1 MVQNTFFS
9 VLETNIDFLQIAFFF
24 FFFQTS
30 DSRKK
35 LIDEMAITIQKKTA
49 ESEESVDNLNKEIAL
64 FKANLQELDVEKKEL
79 LETVEKLESKETGL
93 KDRIKELESSEAE
106 LEMVVDQTKTQTKRE
121 IENVKESLQDELRI
135 QKDEHDFKMRDLN
148 MQLEIGT
155 HLLLFLILIW
165 IELKYLY
172 LISLILDTFQ
182 LMLKRM
188 NLKNQ
193 LIN

>member
-1 MVQNTFFS
+1 MVQNTFSS

-24 FFFQTS
+24 LQTS
-30 DSRKK
+30 DCRKK

-155 HLLLFLILIW
+155 YLLFLI
-165 IELKYLY
+165 
-172 LISLILDTFQ
+172 FG
-182 LMLKRM
+182 
-188 NLKNQ
+188 
-193 LIN
+193 

>member
-1 MVQNTFFS
+1 MKLILTFFK
-9 VLETNIDFLQIAFFF
+9 LHFFF
-24 FFFQTS
+24 LQTS

-49 ESEESVDNLNKEIAL
+49 ESEESFDNLNKEIAL

-155 HLLLFLILIW
+155 YLLFLL
-165 IELKYLY
+165 
-172 LISLILDTFQ
+172 FG
-182 LMLKRM
+182 
-188 NLKNQ
+188 
-193 LIN
+193 

>member
-1 MVQNTFFS
+1 
-9 VLETNIDFLQIAFFF
+9 
-24 FFFQTS
+24 
-30 DSRKK
+30 
-35 LIDEMAITIQKKTA
+35 MAITIQKKTA

-148 MQLEIGT
+148 MQLEIGKYT
-155 HLLLFLILIW
+155 CTTF
-165 IELKYLY
+165 EFGYLY
-172 LISLILDTFQ
+172 G
-182 LMLKRM
+182 
-188 NLKNQ
+188 
-193 LIN
+193 

>member
-1 MVQNTFFS
+1 
-9 VLETNIDFLQIAFFF
+9 
-24 FFFQTS
+24 
-30 DSRKK
+30 
-35 LIDEMAITIQKKTA
+35 MAITIQKKTA

-79 LETVEKLESKETGL
+79 LENVEKLESKEAGL
-93 KDRIKELESSEAE
+93 KERIKELESSEAE

-155 HLLLFLILIW
+155 HLLFLI
-165 IELKYLY
+165 
-172 LISLILDTFQ
+172 FG
-182 LMLKRM
+182 
-188 NLKNQ
+188 
-193 LIN
+193 

>member
-1 MVQNTFFS
+1 MLQNTFFS
-9 VLETNIDFLQIAFFF
+9 VLETNIDFLQIA

-155 HLLLFLILIW
+155 YLLFLI
-165 IELKYLY
+165 
-172 LISLILDTFQ
+172 FG
-182 LMLKRM
+182 
-188 NLKNQ
+188 
-193 LIN
+193 

>member
-1 MVQNTFFS
+1 
-9 VLETNIDFLQIAFFF
+9 
-24 FFFQTS
+24 
-30 DSRKK
+30 
-35 LIDEMAITIQKKTA
+35 MAITIQKKTA

-155 HLLLFLILIW
+155 YLLFLI
-165 IELKYLY
+165 
-172 LISLILDTFQ
+172 FG
-182 LMLKRM
+182 
-188 NLKNQ
+188 
-193 LIN
+193 

>member
-1 MVQNTFFS
+1 
-9 VLETNIDFLQIAFFF
+9 
-24 FFFQTS
+24 
-30 DSRKK
+30 
-35 LIDEMAITIQKKTA
+35 MAITIQKKTA

-79 LETVEKLESKETGL
+79 LETIEKLESKETGL

-148 MQLEIGT
+148 MQLEIGRYT
-155 HLLLFLILIW
+155 HLLF
-165 IELKYLY
+165 K
-172 LISLILDTFQ
+172 TVG
-182 LMLKRM
+182 
-188 NLKNQ
+188 
-193 LIN
+193 

>member
-1 MVQNTFFS
+1 MG
-9 VLETNIDFLQIAFFF
+9 
-24 FFFQTS
+24 
-30 DSRKK
+30 
-35 LIDEMAITIQKKTA
+35 ITIQKKTA

-79 LETVEKLESKETGL
+79 LETVEKLESKEIGL

-148 MQLEIGT
+148 MQLEIG
-155 HLLLFLILIW
+155 
-165 IELKYLY
+165 KYTIHMY
-172 LISLILDTFQ
+172 YF
-182 LMLKRM
+182 
-188 NLKNQ
+188 
-193 LIN
+193 

>member
-1 MVQNTFFS
+1 
-9 VLETNIDFLQIAFFF
+9 
-24 FFFQTS
+24 
-30 DSRKK
+30 
-35 LIDEMAITIQKKTA
+35 MAITIQKKTA
-49 ESEESVDNLNKEIAL
+49 ESEESFDNLNKEIAL

-155 HLLLFLILIW
+155 YLLFLI
-165 IELKYLY
+165 
-172 LISLILDTFQ
+172 FG
-182 LMLKRM
+182 
-188 NLKNQ
+188 
-193 LIN
+193 

>member
-1 MVQNTFFS
+1 
-9 VLETNIDFLQIAFFF
+9 
-24 FFFQTS
+24 
-30 DSRKK
+30 
-35 LIDEMAITIQKKTA
+35 MAIAIQKKTA

-155 HLLLFLILIW
+155 YLLFLI
-165 IELKYLY
+165 
-172 LISLILDTFQ
+172 FG
-182 LMLKRM
+182 
-188 NLKNQ
+188 
-193 LIN
+193 